1 MNLNRGCKPIFA
13 ITYTINMKKLLL
25 FLVGVFTLTSSV
37 FAQKPAQI
45 RGTVWDNNNQALP
58 FSNVFL
64 LAAADS
70 SMVKAALADEQG
82 SFVFDDLAYGE
93 YRVSASMVG
102 YGKTVT
108 PKIVLSEENPVVKL
122 EKLVLTAAT
131 NVLKDVTVTAKKP
144 LLEQHA
150 DKLVMNVE
158 SSIVSAG
165 STAMELLQRAP
176 GVSIDQND
184 NISLKGK
191 QGVQIYIDGKP
202 TYMTQE
208 QLANLLKNMA
218 SDQIEKIEIIT
229 NPSARYDAAGNSG
242 IINLVIKKNRNF
254 GTNGSLTVGGGLSL
268 PPAYAEGIE
277 GNMPKYNVSLNL
289 NNRQGKFNT
298 FGNVS
303 YRAGQ
308 NYGINKF
315 YRTLD
320 DRTFDQ
326 STLRYTESNG
336 LSARVGSDF
345 FATKKTTFGVLL
357 NANIGKWQSSEP
369 SENST
374 VIRDHEEV
382 SSSLFT
388 YSSPRMAWSN
398 ITFNTNFRHA
408 FNDKGQEIT
417 ADVDYSVYDNKN
429 RERGMITEF
438 FDRNGLPSGDKLTVT
453 SDIPNKFNIIA
464 AKTDYTLPLPGSDA
478 KIEAGLKSSFVKSD
492 NDIKFYNDGA
502 IDMGRSNHFIY
513 TENINAAYM
522 NYGRKLN
529 DKWNL
534 QAGVRMEHTVSKGE
548 SLTLKE
554 QKDRK
559 YLNVFP
565 SLYVTHV
572 INKNNTLNFNYSRRI
587 DRPDYKS
594 LNPFIFFLDPYTYE
608 LGNEYLRP
616 QLTDA
621 VEISHTLKQA
631 IVTSIG
637 YSYTNGYFSQIVK
650 NARNEPEILEKLI
663 RYNPN
668 TEIDPVNVSF
678 ATLENIGTRQT
689 INAGVSFPVKVSKWW
704 NMNNNLSAFYAIY
717 KGELMGDV
725 LNVANLGYNF
735 YTSQN
740 FVVAKGWNAEAS
752 MWYNSPVIEGMF
764 SGREIYAINAGIS
777 KSLWKNKGSLRLNV
791 NDIFATAR
799 WKGQT
804 DFGGVK
810 MNISNVWDSRGVRA
824 TLVYRFGNQNVKG
837 ARSRQT
843 ATSAE
848 QKRVGGEGN

>member
-1 MNLNRGCKPIFA
+1 
-13 ITYTINMKKLLL
+13 MKKLLL
-25 FLVGVFTLTSSV
+25 TLAGVFTLMSSV
-37 FAQKPAQI
+37 FAQNSGKI
-45 RGTVWDNNNQALP
+45 RGTVWDENNQVLS

-64 LAAADS
+64 LAGADS
-70 SMVKAALADEQG
+70 SLVKAALADEQG
-82 SFVFDDLAYGE
+82 NFVFDELAFGAYF
-93 YRVSASMVG
+93 VSASMVG
-102 YGKTVT
+102 YEKNLT
-108 PKIVLSEENPVVKL
+108 PRLVLSAENQVVSL
-122 EKLVLTAAT
+122 DKLVLKSSAT
-131 NVLKDVTVTAKKP
+131 VLKDVTVTAKKP

-165 STAMELLQRAP
+165 STAMEVLQRAP

-191 QGVQIYIDGKP
+191 QGVQIYMDGKP

-229 NPSARYDAAGNSG
+229 NPSSRYDAAGNSG
-242 IINLVIKKNRNF
+242 IINLVMKKNKNF
-254 GTNGSLTVGGGLSL
+254 GTNGSLTLGGGLSL
-268 PPAYAEGIE
+268 PPAIAEEIE

-308 NYGINKF
+308 NYGINEF
-315 YRTLD
+315 FRTLD
-320 DRTFDQ
+320 QRTFDQ
-326 STLRYTESNG
+326 KTLRYSDSNG
-336 LSARVGSDF
+336 FSARVGSDF
-345 FATKKTTFGVLL
+345 FATKKTTIGVLL
-357 NANIGKWQSSEP
+357 NANIGKWESSEP
-369 SENST
+369 TENNT
-374 VIRDHEEV
+374 IIRDNGLV
-382 SSSLFT
+382 TSSLFT

-398 ITFNTNFRHA
+398 ITFNTNFKHA

-417 ADVDYSVYDNKN
+417 ADVDYSIYNNKN

-438 FDRNGLPSGDKLTVT
+438 FDQEGLAVGDKLTVT
-453 SDIPNKFNIIA
+453 SNIPNKFNIIA
-464 AKTDYTLPLPGSDA
+464 AKADYSLPLAESSA
-478 KIEAGLKSSFVKSD
+478 KLEAGVKTSYVKSD
-492 NDIKFYNDGA
+492 NDIKFFNDGT

-513 TENINAAYM
+513 TENINAAYA
-522 NYGRKLN
+522 NFNKKLS
-529 DKWNL
+529 DKWSL
-534 QAGVRMEHTVSKGE
+534 QAGVRLEHTVSKGE

-565 SLYVTHV
+565 SLYITHV
-572 INKNNTLNFNYSRRI
+572 INKDNTLNFNYSRRI

-594 LNPFIFFLDPYTYE
+594 LNPFIYFLDPYTYE

-621 VEISHTLKQA
+621 IEVSHTLKQA

-637 YSYTNGYFSQIVK
+637 YSYTHDYFSQIVK
-650 NARNEPEILEKLI
+650 NARNEPEILAKLI
-663 RYNPN
+663 QYNPN
-668 TEIDPVNVSF
+668 AEIDPNNVSF
-678 ATLENIGTRQT
+678 AIRENIGTRQNF
-689 INAGVSFPVKVSKWW
+689 NAGVSFPVKVSKWW

-717 KGELMGDV
+717 KGELLGDV
-725 LNVANLGYNF
+725 LSVSNFGYNIF
-735 YTSQN
+735 TSQN
-740 FVVAKGWNAEAS
+740 FVLGKGWNAEAS
-752 MWYNSPVIEGMF
+752 MWYNSPQIEGTF
-764 SGREIYAINAGIS
+764 SGREIYAINAGVS
-777 KSLWKNKGSLRLNV
+777 RSLWKNKGSLRLTV

-799 WKGQT
+799 WQGET
-804 DFGGVK
+804 NFGGVQ
-810 MNISNVWDSRGVRA
+810 MNISNLWDSRAVRA
-824 TLVYRFGNQNVKG
+824 TLVYRFGNQNVKS

-848 QKRVGGEGN
+848 QRRVGSEGN

>member
-1 MNLNRGCKPIFA
+1 
-13 ITYTINMKKLLL
+13 MKKLLL
-25 FLVGVFTLTSSV
+25 SLVGVLTLTSAV
-37 FAQKPAQI
+37 FAQNSGQI
-45 RGTVWDNNNQALP
+45 RGTIWDENNQVLS

-64 LAAADS
+64 LSGRDS
-70 SMVKAALADEQG
+70 SLVKTALADDQG
-82 SFVFDDLAYGE
+82 SFVFEELAYGE
-93 YRVSASMVG
+93 YLVSATMVG
-102 YGKTVT
+102 YQKMTT
-108 PKIVLSEENPVVKL
+108 PRIVLSQDNPVVKL
-122 EKLVLTAAT
+122 DKMVLSANAQM
-131 NVLKDVTVTAKKP
+131 LKDVTVTAKKP

-165 STAMELLQRAP
+165 STAMEVLQRAP

-191 QGVQIYIDGKP
+191 QGVQIYMDGKP
-202 TYMTQE
+202 TYMSQE

-229 NPSARYDAAGNSG
+229 NPSSRYDAAGNSG
-242 IINLVIKKNRNF
+242 IINLVIKKNKNF
-254 GTNGSLTVGGGLSL
+254 GTNGSLTAGGGLSL
-268 PPAYAEGIE
+268 PPAIAEGIE

-308 NYGINKF
+308 NYGVNKF

-320 DRTFDQ
+320 NRTFDQ
-326 STLRYTESNG
+326 YSLRYTDSNG
-336 LSARVGSDF
+336 FSARVGTDF
-345 FATKKTTFGVLL
+345 FATKRTTFGVLL
-357 NANIGKWQSSEP
+357 NTNIGKWESSEP
-369 SENST
+369 MENGT
-374 VIRDHEEV
+374 VIRDNEML
-382 SSSLFT
+382 SSSLLT
-388 YSSPRMAWSN
+388 HSSPRMAWTN
-398 ITFNTNFRHA
+398 VTFNTNFKHV
-408 FNDKGQEIT
+408 FNDKGEEIT
-417 ADVDYSVYDNKN
+417 ADLDYSLYNNKN

-438 FDRNGLPSGDKLTVT
+438 FDAQGVLVGDKLTVT
-453 SDIPNKFNIIA
+453 SNIPNKFNIIA
-464 AKTDYTLPLPGSDA
+464 AKADYSLPMAESNA
-478 KIEAGLKSSFVKSD
+478 KLEAGIKSSYVKSD
-492 NDIKFYNDGA
+492 NDIKFFNDGA
-502 IDMGRSNHFIY
+502 IDMGRSNHFLY
-513 TENINAAYM
+513 TENINAAYT
-522 NYGRKLN
+522 NFNKKLN
-529 DKWNL
+529 DKWSL
-534 QAGVRMEHTVSKGE
+534 QAGVRAEHTVSRGE

-559 YLNVFP
+559 YLNIFP
-565 SLYVTHV
+565 SLYVTHM

-621 VEISHTLKQA
+621 VEISHTLKHA

-637 YSYTNGYFSQIVK
+637 YSYTSDYFSQIVK

-663 RYNPN
+663 QYNPSA
-668 TEIDPVNVSF
+668 EIDPNNVSF
-678 ATLENIGTRQT
+678 AIRENIGSRQNF
-689 INAGVSFPVKVSKWW
+689 NAGLSFPVKVSKWW

-717 KGELMGDV
+717 KGELLGDR
-725 LNVANLGYNF
+725 LNVTNFGYNIF
-735 YTSQN
+735 TSQN

-752 MWYNSPVIEGMF
+752 MWYNSPSVDGMF
-764 SGREIYAINAGIS
+764 AGREIYAINAGIS
-777 KSLWKNKGSLRLNV
+777 RSLWKNKGSFRLTV

-799 WKGQT
+799 WRGET

-837 ARSRQT
+837 ARNRQT
-843 ATSAE
+843 ATTAE
-848 QKRVGGEGN
+848 QKRVGSEGN

>member
-1 MNLNRGCKPIFA
+1 
-13 ITYTINMKKLLL
+13 MKKLLL
-25 FLVGVFTLTSSV
+25 LLTGIFTLTASV
-37 FAQKPAQI
+37 FAQNPGQI
-45 RGTVWDNNNQALP
+45 RGTVWDENNQVLSFA
-58 FSNVFL
+58 NVFL
-64 LAAADS
+64 LAGSDS
-70 SMVKAALADEQG
+70 TLVKTALADEHG
-82 SFVFDDLAYGE
+82 TFVFEELTYGE
-93 YRVSASMVG
+93 YRISASMVG
-102 YGKTVT
+102 YEKVIT
-108 PKIVLSEENPVVKL
+108 PRIVLSEGNPAVKL
-122 EKLVLTAAT
+122 DKIVLTASA
-131 NVLKDVTVTAKKP
+131 NMLKDVTVTAKKP

-165 STAMELLQRAP
+165 STAMEVLQRAP

-191 QGVQIYIDGKP
+191 QGVQIYMDGKP
-202 TYMTQE
+202 TYMSQE

-229 NPSARYDAAGNSG
+229 NPSSRYDAAGNSG
-242 IINLVIKKNRNF
+242 IINLVIKKNKNF
-254 GTNGSLTVGGGLSL
+254 GTNGSLTVGGGLSI
-268 PPAYAEGIE
+268 PPAIAEGVE
-277 GNMPKYNVSLNL
+277 GSMPKYNVSLNL

-308 NYGINKF
+308 NYGVNKF
-315 YRTLD
+315 FRTLE

-326 STLRYTESNG
+326 YSLRYTESNG

-357 NANIGKWQSSEP
+357 NANIGKWQSSQP
-369 SENST
+369 MENST
-374 VIRDHEEV
+374 IIRDNEDL

-388 YSSPRMAWSN
+388 YSSPRIAWSN
-398 ITFNTNFRHA
+398 VTFNTNFKHT

-417 ADVDYSVYDNKN
+417 ADVDYSIYDNKS

-438 FDRNGLPSGDKLTVT
+438 FDAQGIPVGDKLTVT
-453 SDIPNKFNIIA
+453 SNIPNQFNIVA
-464 AKTDYTLPLPGSDA
+464 VKADYTLPLPESNS
-478 KIEAGLKSSFVKSD
+478 KVEVGLKSSYVKSD
-492 NDIKFYNDGA
+492 NDIKFFNDGL

-513 TENINAAYM
+513 TENINAAYTTF
-522 NYGRKLN
+522 NKKVN
-529 DKWNL
+529 DKWHL
-534 QAGVRMEHTVSKGE
+534 QAGLRMEHTISKGE

-554 QKDRK
+554 QRDRK
-559 YLNVFP
+559 YLNLFP
-565 SLYVTHV
+565 SLYLTHV

-621 VEISHTLKQA
+621 VEVSHTLKQS
-631 IVTSIG
+631 IVTSLG
-637 YSYTNGYFSQIVK
+637 YSYTNDFFSQVVK
-650 NARNEPEILEKLI
+650 NARNEPAILEKLI
-663 RYNPN
+663 QHNPSA
-668 TEIDPVNVSF
+668 EIDPNNVSF
-678 ATLENIGTRQT
+678 AMRENIGSRQN
-689 INAGVSFPVKVSKWW
+689 INAGVSFPVKVNKWW

-725 LNVANLGYNF
+725 LNVTNFGYNF
-735 YTSQN
+735 FTSQN
-740 FVVAKGWNAEAS
+740 FVIARGWNAEAS
-752 MWYNSPVIEGMF
+752 MWYNSPSIEGTF
-764 SGREIYAINAGIS
+764 AGREIYAINAGVS
-777 KSLWKNKGSLRLNV
+777 RSLWKNKGSLRLTV

-799 WKGQT
+799 WRGET

-837 ARSRQT
+837 ARNRQT

-848 QKRVGGEGN
+848 QKRVGSEGN

>member
-1 MNLNRGCKPIFA
+1 
-13 ITYTINMKKLLL
+13 MKKLLL
-25 FLVGVFTLTSSV
+25 LLTGILTVTSSV
-37 FAQKPAQI
+37 FAQSAGQI
-45 RGTVWDNNNQALP
+45 RGTVWDENNQVLSFA
-58 FSNVFL
+58 NVFL
-64 LAAADS
+64 LAAGDS
-70 SMVKAALADEQG
+70 TLVKTALADDQG
-82 SFVFDDLAYGE
+82 NFAFEELAYGE
-93 YRVSASMVG
+93 YLVSASMVG
-102 YGKTVT
+102 YQKAVT
-108 PKIVLSEENPVVKL
+108 PRLVLSEGNPAVKLDKIVL
-122 EKLVLTAAT
+122 AASA
-131 NVLKDVTVTAKKP
+131 NLLKDVTVTAKKP

-184 NISLKGK
+184 NISLKGR
-191 QGVQIYIDGKP
+191 QGVQIFMDGKP
-202 TYMTQE
+202 TYMSQE

-229 NPSARYDAAGNSG
+229 NPSSRYDAAGNSG
-242 IINLVIKKNRNF
+242 IINLVIKKNKNF
-254 GTNGSLTVGGGLSL
+254 GTNGSLTVGGGLSI
-268 PPAYAEGIE
+268 PPAIAEGVE
-277 GNMPKYNVSLNL
+277 GSMPKYNISLNL

-308 NYGINKF
+308 NYGVNKF
-315 YRTLD
+315 FRTLE

-326 STLRYTESNG
+326 YSLRYNESNG

-357 NANIGKWQSSEP
+357 NTNVGKWQSSEP
-369 SENST
+369 MENTT
-374 VIRDHEEV
+374 VIRDNEML
-382 SSSLFT
+382 SSSLLT
-388 YSSPRMAWSN
+388 HSSPRSAWAN
-398 ITFNTNFRHA
+398 VTFNTNFKHV

-417 ADVDYSVYDNKN
+417 ADFDYSIYNNKT

-438 FDRNGLPSGDKLTVT
+438 FDAQGLPAGDKLTVT
-453 SDIPNKFNIIA
+453 SDIPNKFNIVA
-464 AKTDYTLPLPGSDA
+464 VKTDYTLPLPESNS
-478 KIEAGLKSSFVKSD
+478 KVEVGLKSSYVKSD
-492 NDIKFYNDGA
+492 NDIKFFNDGT

-513 TENINAAYM
+513 TENINAAYTTF
-522 NYGRKLN
+522 NKKVN
-529 DKWNL
+529 DKWHL
-534 QAGVRMEHTVSKGE
+534 QAGLRMEHTISKGE

-554 QKDRK
+554 QRDRK
-559 YLNVFP
+559 YLNIFP
-565 SLYVTHV
+565 SLYLTHV

-608 LGNEYLRP
+608 LGNEYLKP

-631 IVTSIG
+631 IVTSLG
-637 YSYTNGYFSQIVK
+637 YSYTNDFFSQVVK
-650 NARNEPEILEKLI
+650 NARNEPAILEKLI
-663 RYNPN
+663 EHNPN
-668 TEIDPVNVSF
+668 AEIDPNNVSF
-678 ATLENIGTRQT
+678 AMRENIGSRQNF
-689 INAGVSFPVKVSKWW
+689 NAGVSFPVKVSKWW

-725 LNVANLGYNF
+725 LNVTNFGYNLF
-735 YTSQN
+735 TSQN

-752 MWYNSPVIEGMF
+752 MWYNSPSIEGTF
-764 SGREIYAINAGIS
+764 AGKEIYAINAGIS
-777 KSLWKNKGSLRLNV
+777 RSLWKNKGSLRLTV

-799 WKGQT
+799 WRGET

-837 ARSRQT
+837 ARNRQT

-848 QKRVGGEGN
+848 QKRVGSEGN

>member
-1 MNLNRGCKPIFA
+1 M
-13 ITYTINMKKLLL
+13 
-25 FLVGVFTLTSSV
+25 VGVLTLTSSV
-37 FAQKPAQI
+37 FAQKPGQI
-45 RGTVWDNNNQALP
+45 RGTLWDENNQVLS

-64 LAAADS
+64 LAAGDS
-70 SMVKAALADEQG
+70 SLVKAALADEQG
-82 SFVFDDLAYGE
+82 NFLFDELAYGD
-93 YRVSASMVG
+93 YLVSASMVG
-102 YGKTVT
+102 YQKMVT
-108 PKIVLSEENPVVKL
+108 PRIVLSEENPAVKL
-122 EKLVLTAAT
+122 EKLVLTATT

-165 STAMELLQRAP
+165 STAMEVLQRAP

-191 QGVQIYIDGKP
+191 QGVQIYMDGKP
-202 TYMTQE
+202 TYMSQE

-229 NPSARYDAAGNSG
+229 NPSSRYDAAGNSG
-242 IINLVIKKNRNF
+242 IINLVIKKNKNF
-254 GTNGSLTVGGGLSL
+254 GTNGSLTLGGGLSL
-268 PPAYAEGIE
+268 VPAYAEGIE
-277 GNMPKYNVSLNL
+277 GSMPKYNMSLNL

-308 NYGINKF
+308 NYGINNF

-326 STLRYTESNG
+326 ETVRYTESNG

-345 FATKKTTFGVLL
+345 FATKNTTFGVLL

-369 SENST
+369 MKNNT
-374 VIRDHEEV
+374 VIRDSEQL

-388 YSSPRMAWSN
+388 TSSPRMAWSN
-398 ITFNTNFRHA
+398 ITFNTNFKHVL
-408 FNDKGQEIT
+408 NDKGQEIT
-417 ADVDYSVYDNKN
+417 ADLDYSVYDNKN
-429 RERGMITEF
+429 RERGMITDF
-438 FDRNGLPSGDKLTVT
+438 FDQNGLPVGDRLTVT
-453 SDIPNKFNIIA
+453 SNIPNKFNIIA
-464 AKTDYTLPLPGSDA
+464 AKADYSLPLAEANA
-478 KIEAGLKSSFVKSD
+478 KIEAGLKSSYVKSD
-492 NDIKFYNDGA
+492 NDIKFFNDGA
-502 IDMGRSNHFIY
+502 IDKGRSNHFIY
-513 TENINAAYM
+513 TENINAAYA
-522 NYGRKLN
+522 NFNKKLN
-529 DKWNL
+529 DQWNL

-554 QKDRK
+554 QRDRK

-565 SLYVTHV
+565 SLYITHV

-621 VEISHTLKQA
+621 VEISHTLKQSV
-631 IVTSIG
+631 VTSFG
-637 YSYTNGYFSQIVK
+637 YSYTNDYFSQIVK

-663 RYNPN
+663 QNNPN
-668 TEIDPVNVSF
+668 AEIDPTNVSF
-678 ATLENIGTRQT
+678 ATLQNIGSRQ
-689 INAGVSFPVKVSKWW
+689 NFNLGVSFPVKVSKWW

-717 KGELMGDV
+717 KGELLGDV
-725 LNVANLGYNF
+725 LNVSNFGYNF
-735 YTSQN
+735 FTSQN
-740 FVVAKGWNAEAS
+740 FVLAKGWNAEAS
-752 MWYNSPVIEGMF
+752 MWYNSPSIDGTF
-764 SGREIYAINAGIS
+764 AGREIYAINAGIS
-777 KSLWKNKGSLRLNV
+777 RSLWKNKGSLRLTV

-799 WKGQT
+799 WRGET

-810 MNISNVWDSRGVRA
+810 MSINNIWDSRGVRA
-824 TLVYRFGNQNVKG
+824 TFVYRFGNQNVKS
-837 ARSRQT
+837 ARNRQT